1 MNVFFGRMFLCKPV
15 WSILFQLGVER
26 FYQTVEASSST
37 CFENEVPSAFP
48 SMIHFLTTGYKVNRL
63 HNKTCVTY
71 VSSNGLGF
79 FSPGSSYM
87 FTLAQSF
94 SVSAYFRTTCTGQI
108 VVIHTSIHTSMPS
121 PKVVSI
127 SKRPEKWGNVKAFF
141 RWVIVVSD
149 DFTANNSSFWET
161 LL

>member
-1 MNVFFGRMFLCKPV
+1 MNLEYIRIANVFFGRMCLCKPV
-15 WSILFQLGVER
+15 WSILFQSGVER

-48 SMIHFLTTGYKVNRL
+48 SMIDFLTTGFKFKYL
-63 HNKTCVTY
+63 HNKACVTY

-79 FSPGSSYM
+79 FSPGSIYM
-87 FTLAQSF
+87 LPLAQSF

-108 VVIHTSIHTSMPS
+108 VLIHTSMPS

-127 SKRPEKWGNVKAFF
+127 SKRPEK
-141 RWVIVVSD
+141 
-149 DFTANNSSFWET
+149 
-161 LL
+161 

>member
-1 MNVFFGRMFLCKPV
+1 MRTCLVYFVPV
-15 WSILFQLGVER
+15 GGWR
-26 FYQTVEASSST
+26 FCQTVEASSLA

-48 SMIHFLTTGYKVNRL
+48 SMIDFLTTGFKFKYL
-63 HNKTCVTY
+63 HNKTCVIY

-79 FSPGSSYM
+79 FSPGSIYM
-87 FTLAQSF
+87 LPLAQSV
-94 SVSAYFRTTCTGQI
+94 SVSAYFRTTCTGRI
-108 VVIHTSIHTSMPS
+108 VVIHTSMPS
-121 PKVVSI
+121 PKAVSI

-149 DFTANNSSFWET
+149 DFTAKTSSFWET